1 MSVAPPPLEVLT
13 RLLRPAGGGIY
24 TVSTGKAEQLA
35 VQRRIYG
42 VQDEGQIT
50 ARWREAVARVAEAKV
65 ALLGVPSDVGAGF
78 RRGANL
84 GPQALRQALLARQ
97 PGLRLCGEDGR
108 VVDVG
113 DVFVVPQLLHD
124 EMLSPEQLRRSRS
137 ALYGPEAAGAEAG
150 ELPVGPLSIA
160 EAALRLLLRAAPEAR
175 PLVLGGDHSVSWPV
189 LRALLPG
196 ASPEDPRKDVGILH
210 FDAHTDL
217 LEERLGIR
225 YCFATWAYHANELI
239 GRSGRLV
246 QVGIRASGRDRG
258 HWEGTLGV
266 RQYWMGEVRARGI
279 DAVAAEI
286 VGHLRERGVRA
297 LYISNDIDGTDE
309 AWAGATGTPEA
320 GGLHPDEVCQLIRE
334 VGAAFA
340 PLGADLVEVA
350 PPLSGGP
357 GEPERTLQT
366 GARYLE
372 EMLAFLLR

>member
-1 MSVAPPPLEVLT
+1 MSVPADELA

-42 VQDEGQIT
+42 VQDEAQIA
-50 ARWREAVARVAEAKV
+50 ARWRESIARLTTATAAARV

-84 GPQALRQALLARQ
+84 GPQALRQAWLARR
-97 PGLRLCGEDGR
+97 PDLRLGGEDGPL
-108 VVDVG
+108 VDVG

-124 EMLSPEQLRRSRS
+124 EMVSPEQLWRSRE
-137 ALYGPEAAGAEAG
+137 ALYGSAPDAAA
-150 ELPVGPLSIA
+150 LPVSPLSIA
-160 EAALRLLLRAAPEAR
+160 EAAVRLLMRCAPGVR

-196 ASPEDPRKDVGILH
+196 PAARDVGILH

-217 LEERLGIR
+217 LADRLGIR
-225 YCFATWAYHANELI
+225 YCFATWAYHANELL
-239 GRSGRLV
+239 GRGGRLV
-246 QVGIRASGRDRG
+246 QVGIRASGKGRA
-258 HWEGTLGV
+258 HWEGALGV
-266 RQYWMGEVRARGI
+266 RQYWMDEVRARGI

-286 VGHLRERGVRA
+286 VAHLRDRGVRA
-297 LYISNDIDGTDE
+297 LYISNDIDGTDA
-309 AWAGATGTPEA
+309 AWAGATGTPET

-334 VGAAFA
+334 VGAAFT

-350 PPLSGGP
+350 PPLGHGP
-357 GEPERTLQT
+357 GEPERTLST

-372 EMLAFLLR
+372 ETLAFLAR